1 MNAAYAQ
8 LEHARPRRFVAW
20 VVALGLGLMAA
31 PLAAQRVGG
40 YEPGKAPVRNVLPDE
55 VKDLDIIERLGEPLP
70 LDITVTTSDGQSR
83 RFGDLLQPGKPV
95 IFAIGYFDCPIA
107 CPALMDAMVRAT
119 RDLPYRLGAD
129 YLMIFLSFDP
139 TNTPEMA
146 KQHEAVMLAGY
157 GHDRE
162 TAVTGLHLLC
172 ASADSSRAIADA
184 MGWQYRYIPDAD
196 EYAHPSG
203 LVILTPEGKVSRY
216 FYGFDYPATPLRLS
230 LLEATEGRI
239 SSSIGDKILMFCFN
253 FDSMRGTYTFA
264 AFRVMQAGAVVTA
277 VLLALLV
284 TGLKLMELKRR
295 RSVRAAANR
304 EIYDVTD
311 RAEKRAESRVLSSE
325 SMHAA
330 PGTGGQA
337 SSGTQHS
344 ALSTQ
349 HPAPAGEPPVALS
362 TRRLTPAMAGR
373 ES

>member
-1 MNAAYAQ
+1 MNTRARQ
-8 LEHARPRRFVAW
+8 LELRCPRPLIAA
-20 VVALGLGLMAA
+20 VVALCLCIATV
-31 PLAAQRVGG
+31 PTAAQRVGG
-40 YEPGKAPVRNVLPDE
+40 YEPGKTPVRNQLPDE

-70 LDITVTTSDGQSR
+70 LDISVTTSDGQSR

-95 IFAIGYFDCPIA
+95 IFALGYFDCPIA
-107 CPALMDAMVRAT
+107 CPALMDAMVRAA
-119 RDLPYRLGAD
+119 REIPYRLGAD

-146 KQHEAVMLAGY
+146 RKHEAVMLAGY

-162 TAVTGLHLLC
+162 TAATGLHLLC

-216 FYGFDYPATPLRLS
+216 FYGFDYPPTPLRLS
-230 LLEATEGRI
+230 LLEATEGKI

-264 AFRVMQAGAVVTA
+264 AFRVMQAGALVTA
-277 VLLALLV
+277 MLLALLV
-284 TGLKLMELKRR
+284 AGLKLMEFKRR
-295 RSVRAAANR
+295 RSTRASANR
-304 EIYDVTD
+304 EIFDVSD
-311 RAEKRAESRVLSSE
+311 RATSRQ
-325 SMHAA
+325 
-330 PGTGGQA
+330 G
-337 SSGTQHS
+337 
-344 ALSTQ
+344 
-349 HPAPAGEPPVALS
+349 
-362 TRRLTPAMAGR
+362 RRFTPAMAGR